1 MEFESSGS
9 PTEGVLRVKL
19 RKFIIEYCLEIVD
32 EVYDRG
38 YSMTLEQVDDLY
50 YEVMFTSIFLC
61 NEA

>member
-1 MEFESSGS
+1 M
-9 PTEGVLRVKL
+9 RL
-19 RKFIIEYCLEIVD
+19 RKFIIGYCLEIVD